1 MVVTVQK
8 PVLIPQVRFL
18 GKVEDV
24 LVVVSTT
31 EVMVQTVKRI
41 VWDPLSHSIK
51 IDRRHPCRGAEA
63 HTYRPDCSD
72 GDRNS
77 TFANLCASEVSLME
91 CGHSGDFLLFVG
103 VTEFSGGGQVA

>member
-24 LVVVSTT
+24 LVVVATT
-31 EVMVQTVKRI
+31 ELMVQTVQRT

-51 IDRRHPCRGAEA
+51 IDRQHPCRSA
-63 HTYRPDCSD
+63 
-72 GDRNS
+72 
-77 TFANLCASEVSLME
+77 
-91 CGHSGDFLLFVG
+91 
-103 VTEFSGGGQVA
+103 